1 MGSRQSPGRYE
12 QEASLDITI
21 RTGSGI
27 AYTPLA
33 AFDAALL
40 EAGIGNLNLIYL
52 SSVIPRP
59 STIRSTREPLLAN
72 HGDRLYCVMAA
83 AHAAHPGE
91 TAWAGLGWARDAS
104 GDGLF
109 VEHVAGS
116 EESVIEQI
124 HLSLAD
130 MAANRGGGYGV
141 PEFVVA
147 SAHWADRP
155 ACAVA
160 VAAYQIEPWG
170 ST

>member
-1 MGSRQSPGRYE
+1 MDSRQPPDHRE
-12 QEASLDITI
+12 QEALLDITV

-27 AYTPLA
+27 ASTTLA

-40 EAGIGNLNLIYL
+40 DAGVGNLNLIHL

-59 STIRSTREPLLAN
+59 SSIRPTREPLHAK
-72 HGDRLYCVMAA
+72 HGDRLYCVLAV
-83 AHAAHPGE
+83 AHAEHPGE
-91 TAWAGLGWARDAS
+91 TAWAGLGWTRDAS

-116 EESVIEQI
+116 EESVVEQI

-130 MAANRGGGYGV
+130 MAANRGGGYGAT
-141 PEFVVA
+141 EFVTA

-160 VAAYQIEPWG
+160 VAAYRVEPWR